1 MSWYMKLVSIVCLF
15 VCFFFLQVC
24 FVDFVC
30 ICLFVCLFVFWQSF
44 RLKSY
49 IVYLY
54 SIYHFD
60 SGLITKTR
68 AVLNMIPVN
77 IDMVRRVYMITTVEV
92 RKFSIWSK
100 FILRW
105 TSWPNRWRKWW
116 VFIHLRVLITLNSPC
131 PNFSGNKTQEMQLFP
146 LRRKLNYPRMIQ
158 KVNIL

>member
-1 MSWYMKLVSIVCLF
+1 MFVCLF
-15 VCFFFLQVC
+15 FFFLQVC

-30 ICLFVCLFVFWQSF
+30 ICLFVCFFFWQSF
-44 RLKSY
+44 RLKNY

>member
-1 MSWYMKLVSIVCLF
+1 MVYETGKYCLF
-15 VCFFFLQVC
+15 VCLFFFFLQVC

-92 RKFSIWSK
+92 RKFSI
-100 FILRW
+100 
-105 TSWPNRWRKWW
+105 
-116 VFIHLRVLITLNSPC
+116 
-131 PNFSGNKTQEMQLFP
+131 
-146 LRRKLNYPRMIQ
+146 
-158 KVNIL
+158 

>member
-1 MSWYMKLVSIVCLF
+1 MVYETGKHCLF
-15 VCFFFLQVC
+15 VFFLQVC

-30 ICLFVCLFVFWQSF
+30 VCLFVCLFWQSF
-44 RLKSY
+44 RLKNY
-49 IVYLY
+49 IAYLC

-68 AVLNMIPVN
+68 AVLNMIHVN
-77 IDMVRRVYMITTVEV
+77 IDMVIIVYMITTVEV

-131 PNFSGNKTQEMQLFP
+131 PNFSENKTQEMQLFP

>member
-1 MSWYMKLVSIVCLF
+1 MFFVFSCRFVMLILF
-15 VCFFFLQVC
+15 V
-24 FVDFVC
+24 
-30 ICLFVCLFVFWQSF
+30 FVCLFFFWQSF
-44 RLKSY
+44 RLNNY

-68 AVLNMIPVN
+68 AVLNMIHVN
-77 IDMVRRVYMITTVEV
+77 IDMVRIVYMITTVDV
-92 RKFSIWSK
+92 RKFSICSK

-105 TSWPNRWRKWW
+105 ASWPNRWRKWW

>member
-1 MSWYMKLVSIVCLF
+1 MF
-15 VCFFFLQVC
+15 VCFFLAGLLCWFCL
-24 FVDFVC
+24 
-30 ICLFVCLFVFWQSF
+30 CLFVCLFWQSF
-44 RLKSY
+44 RLKNY
-49 IVYLY
+49 IVYLC

-68 AVLNMIPVN
+68 AVLNMIHVN
-77 IDMVRRVYMITTVEV
+77 IDMVRIVYMITTVEV

-116 VFIHLRVLITLNSPC
+116 VFIHLRALITLNSPC

-146 LRRKLNYPRMIQ
+146 LRR
-158 KVNIL
+158 ILQYFVGLVQLFRIKINC

>member
-1 MSWYMKLVSIVCLF
+1 MF
-15 VCFFFLQVC
+15 VCFFLAGLVC
-24 FVDFVC
+24 WFC
-30 ICLFVCLFVFWQSF
+30 LCLFVCLFWQSF
-44 RLKSY
+44 RLKNY
-49 IVYLY
+49 IVYLC

-68 AVLNMIPVN
+68 AVLNMIHVN
-77 IDMVRRVYMITTVEV
+77 IDMVRIVYMITTVEV

-131 PNFSGNKTQEMQLFP
+131 RKFQWKQNSRNAAISIAEKIELSKNDSKSKYFVGLVQLF
-146 LRRKLNYPRMIQ
+146 RIKINC
-158 KVNIL
+158 

>member
-1 MSWYMKLVSIVCLF
+1 MFL
-15 VCFFFLQVC
+15 FFLQVC

-30 ICLFVCLFVFWQSF
+30 VCLFVCLSF
-44 RLKSY
+44 LAKLSVKKNY
-49 IVYLY
+49 IVYLC

-68 AVLNMIPVN
+68 AVLNMIHVN
-77 IDMVRRVYMITTVEV
+77 IDMVRIVYMITTVEV
-92 RKFSIWSK
+92 TKFSIWSK

>member
-1 MSWYMKLVSIVCLF
+1 MVYETGKYCLFVCLF
-15 VCFFFLQVC
+15 VFFLQVC

-30 ICLFVCLFVFWQSF
+30 ICLFVCLFFFWQSF

-131 PNFSGNKTQEMQLFP
+131 PNFSGSKTQEMQLFP

>member
-15 VCFFFLQVC
+15 FSCRFALLIL
-24 FVDFVC
+24 FVFV
-30 ICLFVCLFVFWQSF
+30 CLFVCLFWQSF
-44 RLKSY
+44 RLKNY
-49 IVYLY
+49 IAYLC

-68 AVLNMIPVN
+68 AVLNMIHVN
-77 IDMVRRVYMITTVEV
+77 IDMVIIVYMITTVEV

-158 KVNIL
+158 KVNIF

>member
-1 MSWYMKLVSIVCLF
+1 MF
-15 VCFFFLQVC
+15 VCFFFFAGLLC
-24 FVDFVC
+24 WFC
-30 ICLFVCLFVFWQSF
+30 LYLFVCLVGFWQSF
-44 RLKSY
+44 RLKNY

-92 RKFSIWSK
+92 GKFSIWSK

-146 LRRKLNYPRMIQ
+146 LWRKLNYPRMIQ

>member
-1 MSWYMKLVSIVCLF
+1 MF
-15 VCFFFLQVC
+15 VCFFLAGLLCWFCL
-24 FVDFVC
+24 
-30 ICLFVCLFVFWQSF
+30 CLFVCLFWQSF
-44 RLKSY
+44 RLKNY
-49 IVYLY
+49 IVYLC

-68 AVLNMIPVN
+68 AVLNMIHVN
-77 IDMVRRVYMITTVEV
+77 IDMVRIVYMITTVEV

-131 PNFSGNKTQEMQLFP
+131 PNFSGKKTQEMQLFP
-146 LRRKLNYPRMIQ
+146 LQRKLNYPRMIQ
-158 KVNIL
+158 KVYIL

>member
-1 MSWYMKLVSIVCLF
+1 MF
-15 VCFFFLQVC
+15 VCFFLAGLLCWFCL
-24 FVDFVC
+24 
-30 ICLFVCLFVFWQSF
+30 CLFVCLFWQSF
-44 RLKSY
+44 RLKNY
-49 IVYLY
+49 IVYLC

-68 AVLNMIPVN
+68 AVLNMIHVN
-77 IDMVRRVYMITTVEV
+77 IDMVRIVYMITTVEV

-131 PNFSGNKTQEMQLFP
+131 PNFSGKKNSRNAAISIAENTAILC
-146 LRRKLNYPRMIQ
+146 RPRSA
-158 KVNIL
+158 V

>member
-1 MSWYMKLVSIVCLF
+1 MF
-15 VCFFFLQVC
+15 VFFLQVC

-30 ICLFVCLFVFWQSF
+30 VCLFVCLFWQSF
-44 RLKSY
+44 RLKNY
-49 IVYLY
+49 IAYLC

-68 AVLNMIPVN
+68 AVLNMIHVN
-77 IDMVRRVYMITTVEV
+77 IDMVIIVYMITTVEV

-131 PNFSGNKTQEMQLFP
+131 RKFQWEQNSRNAAISIAEKIELSKNDSKSKYFVGLVQLV
-146 LRRKLNYPRMIQ
+146 RIKINC
-158 KVNIL
+158 